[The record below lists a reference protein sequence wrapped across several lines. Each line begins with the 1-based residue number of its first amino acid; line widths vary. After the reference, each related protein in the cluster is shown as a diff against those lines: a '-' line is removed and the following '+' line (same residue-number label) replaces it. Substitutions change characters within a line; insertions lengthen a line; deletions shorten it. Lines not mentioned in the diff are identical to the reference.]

1 MKGER
6 VGGRE
11 GERGREQNIIHTPV
25 SADFTINQSSMAS
38 SSDANWVGVTFLC
51 PAPLEGIEVKK
62 VLWGGAYPPFIS
74 KNKFILEAQSKT
86 FDTGYYRPL
95 FI

>member
-51 PAPLEGIEVKK
+51 PAPLERIKVKK
-62 VLWGGAYPPFIS
+62 VLVGGGGRNPPFVS
-74 KNKFILEAQSKT
+74 KNKFIL
-86 FDTGYYRPL
+86 
-95 FI
+95 